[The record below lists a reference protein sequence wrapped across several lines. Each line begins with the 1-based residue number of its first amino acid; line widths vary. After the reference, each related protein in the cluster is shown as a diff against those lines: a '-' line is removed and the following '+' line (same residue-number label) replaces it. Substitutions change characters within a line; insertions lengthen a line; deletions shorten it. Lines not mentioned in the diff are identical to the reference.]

1 MGARGAWVCAPGAL
15 EQDLNANGHNI
26 IAAASVQAEQPG
38 DSQYR
43 EQMVPGNGIK
53 VGNGTTTPFTVV
65 DESANISGH
74 VNGAISVKAPP
85 YLAKGD
91 GATDDTAA
99 IQAAVDASCA
109 TSGANKPEV
118 FLPATP
124 GGLCYRTSAP
134 ILLHCSLKFN
144 GGGWQQTAICQNY
157 YGPTIIAQ
165 GAETGWKPPIAS
177 SVTAAWTAS
186 HSYAQYKEIL
196 DSNGN
201 VEVATT
207 GGTSGGGSHP
217 AWPTT
222 QGSTV
227 TDGGVTW
234 TLAMIG
240 TQLATGSGSALDA
253 VSPEFFPGAGYSSNN
268 ATLELSNAGNLE
280 STVNGLSHF
289 TVEFYF
295 DQLSTAD
302 GVYLVSYNSGMPEQS
317 NTSALEIYEANG
329 AQGSCTG
336 RCLAAS
342 VDIGGSNINLQ
353 PIIAGAAIPLATTQH
368 IAISY
373 DGSNVRLFLNGALLK
388 TVAASGNWI
397 INPYQSFM
405 VASNNPAIYPG
416 MSGTQNTPAAY
427 YDSLRISN
435 SARYTSAFS
444 PPTAKFTYDAN
455 TVALFNWPSSGAPT
469 GTTEGEVNNKNAFIP
484 IETSAGGADLNP
496 LYIGNMSLNDNGI
509 WATWMLN
516 STIENIQINGAGRT
530 CINLHDN
537 DYQDTVRRAFCAV
550 VPFAKTNVGFLF
562 MNQSN
567 NNLYEHLQCD
577 GQYTCIEQAG
587 GSGHYVIPDFT
598 DRGYA
603 VYPLAFIQAQAL
615 LDSPELDVE
624 DTAPNQLAAVYS
636 NGGYAPVVINGGQ
649 LLQGNAAGGAYLA
662 ISGGAPFI
670 VSGTDFSGGTPA
682 ELLNVI
688 ANPSSPV
695 VMHDTIQPNGIA
707 LTNAGK
713 SWWLN
718 ESQGS
723 QDVGVKFADLPG
735 SVTSGARRYCVDCDP
750 PANPPAA
757 CTSTGAKTGAWVNGL
772 NGTWVCVP

>member
-1 MGARGAWVCAPGAL
+1 M
-15 EQDLNANGHNI
+15 
-26 IAAASVQAEQPG
+26 
-38 DSQYR
+38 
-43 EQMVPGNGIK
+43 
-53 VGNGTTTPFTVV
+53 
-65 DESANISGH
+65 
-74 VNGAISVKAPP
+74 GAISVKAPP

-118 FLPATP
+118 LLPATP

-144 GGGWQQTAICQNY
+144 GGGWQQTTICQNY
-157 YGPTIIAQ
+157 LGPTIIAQ
-165 GAETGWKPPIAS
+165 GAETGWKPPLAS
-177 SVTAAWTAS
+177 SVAAAWTAS

-222 QGSTV
+222 QGGTV

-253 VSPEFFPGAGYSSNN
+253 VSPEMWPGAGFSSNN
-268 ATLELSNAGNLE
+268 ATLELGNAGGPNDGAL
-280 STVNGLSHF
+280 NGLSHF

-295 DQLSTAD
+295 DQLSNTSGS
-302 GVYLVSYNSGMPEQS
+302 GVYLVSMNAGAPEPS

-329 AQGSCTG
+329 AQGSCPDK
-336 RCLAAS
+336 CLAAS
-342 VDIGGSNINLQ
+342 VDIGGSNVNLQ
-353 PIIAGAAIPLATTQH
+353 PLIAGAAVPTGTTQH
-368 IAISY
+368 IAITY

-388 TVAASGNWI
+388 TAAASGNWTVL
-397 INPYQSFM
+397 PYESFM
-405 VASNNPAIYPG
+405 IASNNPGIYPG
-416 MSGTQNTPAAY
+416 MQGTQNTPPAY
-427 YDSLRISN
+427 YDSLRVSN

-444 PPTAKFTYDAN
+444 PPAAKFTADGN
-455 TVALFNWPSSGAPT
+455 TVFLLNFPT
-469 GTTEGEVNNKNAFIP
+469 GTPTGTIEGFSGVGGSPSNKNVFIP
-484 IETSAGGADLNP
+484 VETSDGGADLNP

-587 GSGHYVIPDFT
+587 GSGHYVMPDFT

-603 VYPLAFIQAQAL
+603 VYPLAFMQAQAL

-624 DTAPNQLAAVYS
+624 DTAANQLAAVYS

-649 LLQGNAAGGAYLA
+649 LLQGNTAGGAYLA

-670 VSGTDFSGGTPA
+670 VAGTMFTGGSPA

-695 VMHDTIQPNGIA
+695 VMHDVIQPSGIA

-718 ESQGS
+718 ESQGN

-735 SVTSGARRYCVDCDP
+735 SVTNGARRYCVDCDP
-750 PANPPAA
+750 PANPPVA
-757 CTSTGAKTGAWVNGL
+757 CTSAGAKTGAWVNGL
-772 NGTWVCVP
+772 NSTWICVP